1 MTLQLLHSEF
11 PCIWGKFDSL
21 VHHSLGE
28 LEEEA
33 VGARQMVNLLGV
45 LVQERALLGRGRELE
60 HLLHHVHGELLT
72 RVHCHDGPAQQNRIE

>member
-1 MTLQLLHSEF
+1 MQRTQFYHFSYF
-11 PCIWGKFDSL
+11 NT

-28 LEEEA
+28 LEEES

-72 RVHCHDGPAQQNRIE
+72 RVHCHDCPATQNNS